1 MDKKQLINDL
11 LEIHRDYMNDY
22 DILKN
27 TEDDEGLEKVYIKA
41 IIRTQKRLIKEHKK
55 KLDVIIKQLL
65 K

>member
-41 IIRTQKRLIKEHKK
+41 IIRTQKRLIKEH
-55 KLDVIIKQLL
+55 
-65 K
+65 

>member
-41 IIRTQKRLIKEHKK
+41 IVRTQKRLIKEHKK

>member
-11 LEIHRDYMNDY
+11 LEIHRYYMNDY
-22 DILKN
+22 DILTN
-27 TEDDEGLEKVYIKA
+27 IEDDEGLEKVYIKA

>member
-22 DILKN
+22 DILTN
-27 TEDDEGLEKVYIKA
+27 IEDDEGLEKVYIKA